1 MAKNTF
7 KEFTGKN
14 KKEMNGSQ
22 DLILKMIQTRGRVTP
37 REFVRELPGWDWM
50 KAITRL
56 RRKGY
61 PIENL
66 NPPGIEAIYVWAHG
80 GQLPLISGQ
89 K

>member
-1 MAKNTF
+1 
-7 KEFTGKN
+7 
-14 KKEMNGSQ
+14 MNGSQ
-22 DLILKMIQTRGRVTP
+22 DKILEMIRTRGRVTP
-37 REFVRELPGWDWM
+37 RDFVRELPGWDWR

-66 NPPGIEAIYVWAHG
+66 NRPGIEALYVWAPG
-80 GQLPLISGQ
+80 GQLPLISGE